1 MLFILIF
8 WGLIVFPA
16 TNRESFK
23 GVETPLITVQLHEL
37 ETFTSTDCNN
47 CFEKAASFVK
57 KVHIYVVLKPL
68 SHARGVIIERQYICM
83 RAERFSDDSCEFSRL
98 MESFTEL
105 MGAVENNHSFDG
117 LIPTNRAEDDN
128 TYCTATSD
136 E

>member
-1 MLFILIF
+1 MDYINPINKRE
-8 WGLIVFPA
+8 
-16 TNRESFK
+16 TNVVYSYFFGALLSSRLPTEHHLQK

-105 MGAVENNHSFDG
+105 MGAVENNHSFG
-117 LIPTNRAEDDN
+117 RP
-128 TYCTATSD
+128 YSHK
-136 E
+136 